1 VPDEEPAEKLAL
13 DRLLSAC
20 RVDPTTGLYA
30 FTDFMAVLPRLVES
44 CSTSGERPVG
54 VGVAVG
60 DVDGLK
66 SLIESP
72 PDHDGGLMGHLR
84 GHMFMSSLGSVAST
98 LTKRLGVG
106 QASMATF
113 GGDEIVLIVSSPCP
127 MSFSA
132 YLNAIRHAVANALPR
147 SISFAWTWLPG
158 CPIAREAREYD
169 TLLMELDRTLMERK
183 RARRAGADRSFC
195 ESVPA
200 PGPARR

>member
-1 VPDEEPAEKLAL
+1 M
-13 DRLLSAC
+13 
-20 RVDPTTGLYA
+20 DPTTGLYA
-30 FTDFMAVLPRLVES
+30 FTDFMTVLPRLVES

-72 PDHDGGLMGHLR
+72 PDQAGGLMGHLR
-84 GHMFMSSLGSVAST
+84 GNMFMSSLGCLART

-106 QASMATF
+106 QASLATF

-132 YLNAIRHAVANALPR
+132 YLNAIRHAVASALPR

-158 CPIAREAREYD
+158 CPVIREAKEYD

-183 RARRAGADRSFC
+183 HARRADAERSFC
-195 ESVPA
+195 ESMPA
-200 PGPARR
+200 PSPAKR